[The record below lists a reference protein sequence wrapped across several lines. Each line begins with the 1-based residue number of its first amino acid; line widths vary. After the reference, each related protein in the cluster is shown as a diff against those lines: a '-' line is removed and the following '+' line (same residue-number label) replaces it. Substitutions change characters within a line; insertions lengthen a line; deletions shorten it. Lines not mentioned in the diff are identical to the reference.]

1 MVTKVKAKT
10 AAKAAGKKPVK
21 KTVKKAVKKA
31 GADKAVKKAP
41 VDKAKKTAR
50 AGRTSTSR
58 LSSKN
63 QLTVPVDILRSIGLT
78 TGDEVEFSVND
89 AGFIEVKPVVSELN
103 PVLELAGKYSKAFKN
118 FDLAKEREGWVR
130 SWEK

>member
-1 MVTKVKAKT
+1 MPELYNAKVIEN
-10 AAKAAGKKPVK
+10 
-21 KTVKKAVKKA
+21 
-31 GADKAVKKAP
+31 
-41 VDKAKKTAR
+41 R
-50 AGRTSTSR
+50 A
-58 LSSKN
+58 L
-63 QLTVPVDILRSIGLT
+63 LVPIEIVEKLNLQE
-78 TGDEVEFSVND
+78 GDEVQFSLND

>member
-10 AAKAAGKKPVK
+10 AAKAAGKKPAK
-21 KTVKKAVKKA
+21 KVAAV
-31 GADKAVKKAP
+31 KAVKKAP
-41 VDKAKKTAR
+41 VDKAKKSAR
-50 AGRTSTSR
+50 AGRTSTSK

-89 AGFIEVKPVVSELN
+89 AGFIEVKPVLEEN
-103 PVLELAGKYSKAFKN
+103 PIMRLVGIGTDIYKD
-118 FDLAKEREGWVR
+118 FDLEKDRE
-130 SWEK
+130 SWSRPWDL

>member
-10 AAKAAGKKPVK
+10 AAKAAGKKPA
-21 KTVKKAVKKA
+21 KKAVA
-31 GADKAVKKAP
+31 TKAVKKAP
-41 VDKAKKTAR
+41 VDKAKKSAR
-50 AGRTSTSR
+50 AGRTSTSK

-78 TGDEVEFSVND
+78 TGDEVEFTVND

>member
-10 AAKAAGKKPVK
+10 AVKAAGKRPA
-21 KTVKKAVKKA
+21 KKAAVV
-31 GADKAVKKAP
+31 KAVKKAP
-41 VDKAKKTAR
+41 VDKAKKSAR
-50 AGRTSTSR
+50 AGRTSTSK

-89 AGFIEVKPVVSELN
+89 AGFIEVKPVLEEN
-103 PVLELAGKYSKAFKN
+103 PIMRLVGIGTDIYKD
-118 FDLAKEREGWVR
+118 FDLEKDRE
-130 SWEK
+130 SWSRPWDL

>member
-1 MVTKVKAKT
+1 MVIKVKAKK
-10 AAKAAGKKPVK
+10 AATSAGKKPVK
-21 KTVKKAVKKA
+21 KAAAVKAIKKVPVEKA
-31 GADKAVKKAP
+31 EKS
-41 VDKAKKTAR
+41 AR
-50 AGRTSTSR
+50 AGRTSTSK

-103 PVLELAGKYSKAFKN
+103 PVLELAGKYSKAFTN
-118 FDLAKEREGWVR
+118 FDLAKDRNKWR
-130 SWEK
+130 RP

>member
-1 MVTKVKAKT
+1 MVTKVKAKI
-10 AAKAAGKKPVK
+10 AAKAAGKKPAKNAAV
-21 KTVKKAVKKA
+21 VKAVKKE
-31 GADKAVKKAP
+31 P
-41 VDKAKKTAR
+41 VDKAKKSAR
-50 AGRTSTSR
+50 AGRTSTSK

>member
-1 MVTKVKAKT
+1 MVTKVKAKI
-10 AAKAAGKKPVK
+10 AAKAAGKKPTK
-21 KTVKKAVKKA
+21 NAAVV
-31 GADKAVKKAP
+31 KAVKKAP
-41 VDKAKKTAR
+41 VDKAKKSAR
-50 AGRTSTSR
+50 AGRTSTSK

>member
-10 AAKAAGKKPVK
+10 EAKAAGKKPVK
-21 KTVKKAVKKA
+21 KVAVVKAVKE
-31 GADKAVKKAP
+31 AP
-41 VDKAKKTAR
+41 VDKAKKSAR
-50 AGRTSTSR
+50 AGRTSTSK

-89 AGFIEVKPVVSELN
+89 AGFIQVKPVVSELN

>member
-10 AAKAAGKKPVK
+10 AAKAAGKRPA
-21 KTVKKAVKKA
+21 KKAAVV
-31 GADKAVKKAP
+31 KAVKKAP
-41 VDKAKKTAR
+41 VDKAKKSAR
-50 AGRTSTSR
+50 AGRTSTSK

-89 AGFIEVKPVVSELN
+89 AGFIEVKPVVEEN
-103 PVLELAGKYSKAFKN
+103 PIMRLVGIGTDIYKD
-118 FDLAKEREGWVR
+118 FDLEKDRE
-130 SWEK
+130 SWSRPWDL

>member
-10 AAKAAGKKPVK
+10 AAKAAGKKPAK
-21 KTVKKAVKKA
+21 NAAVV
-31 GADKAVKKAP
+31 KAVKKAP
-41 VDKAKKTAR
+41 VDKAKKSAR
-50 AGRTSTSR
+50 AGRTSTSK

-89 AGFIEVKPVVSELN
+89 AGFIEVKPVLEEN
-103 PVLELAGKYSKAFKN
+103 PIMRLVGIGTDIYKD
-118 FDLAKEREGWVR
+118 FDLEKDRE
-130 SWEK
+130 SWSRPWDL

>member
-1 MVTKVKAKT
+1 MVTKVKAKKSNRT
-10 AAKAAGKKPVK
+10 AGA
-21 KTVKKAVKKA
+21 KTVKKAAAAKA
-31 GADKAVKKAP
+31 AKKAP
-41 VDKAKKTAR
+41 IDKAKKSAR

-78 TGDEVEFSVND
+78 SGDEVEFSVND
-89 AGFIEVKPVVSELN
+89 AGFIEVKPVASELN

-130 SWEK
+130 SWER

>member
-10 AAKAAGKKPVK
+10 AAKAAGKRPA
-21 KTVKKAVKKA
+21 KKAAVV
-31 GADKAVKKAP
+31 KAVEKAP
-41 VDKAKKTAR
+41 VDKSKKSAR
-50 AGRTSTSR
+50 AGRTSTSK

-89 AGFIEVKPVVSELN
+89 AGFIEVKPVVEEN
-103 PVLELAGKYSKAFKN
+103 PIMRLVGIGTDIYKD
-118 FDLAKEREGWVR
+118 FDLEKDRE
-130 SWEK
+130 SWSRPWDL

>member
-1 MVTKVKAKT
+1 MVTKVKVKK
-10 AAKAAGKKPVK
+10 AAKAAGKKPAK
-21 KTVKKAVKKA
+21 NAVVEKS
-31 GADKAVKKAP
+31 VKKAP
-41 VDKAKKTAR
+41 VDKARKSAR
-50 AGRTSTSR
+50 AGRTSTSKI
-58 LSSKN
+58 SSKN
-63 QLTVPVDILRSIGLT
+63 QLTVPVDILRRIGLT

>member
-10 AAKAAGKKPVK
+10 AAKAAGKKPAKNTAV
-21 KTVKKAVKKA
+21 VKAVKKE
-31 GADKAVKKAP
+31 P
-41 VDKAKKTAR
+41 VDKAKKSAR
-50 AGRTSTSR
+50 AGRTSTSK

-89 AGFIEVKPVVSELN
+89 AGFIEVKPVLEEN
-103 PVLELAGKYSKAFKN
+103 PIMRLVGIGTDIYKD
-118 FDLAKEREGWVR
+118 FDLEKDRE
-130 SWEK
+130 SWSRPWDL

>member
-21 KTVKKAVKKA
+21 NAAVVKAVE
-31 GADKAVKKAP
+31 KAP
-41 VDKAKKTAR
+41 VDKAKKSAR
-50 AGRTSTSR
+50 AGRTSTSK

-89 AGFIEVKPVVSELN
+89 AGFIEVKPVIEEN
-103 PVLELAGKYSKAFKN
+103 PIMRLVGIGTDIYKD
-118 FDLAKEREGWVR
+118 FDLEKDRE
-130 SWEK
+130 SWSRPWDL

>member
-10 AAKAAGKKPVK
+10 AAKAAGKKPAK
-21 KTVKKAVKKA
+21 NAVA
-31 GADKAVKKAP
+31 AKAVKKAP
-41 VDKAKKTAR
+41 VDKAKKSAR
-50 AGRTSTSR
+50 AGRKSTSK

-89 AGFIEVKPVVSELN
+89 AGFIEVKPVIEEN
-103 PVLELAGKYSKAFKN
+103 PIMRLVGIGTDIYKD
-118 FDLAKEREGWVR
+118 FDLEKDRE
-130 SWEK
+130 SWSRPWDL

>member
-1 MVTKVKAKT
+1 MVTKVKANT
-10 AAKAAGKKPVK
+10 AVKAAGKRPA
-21 KTVKKAVKKA
+21 KKAAVV
-31 GADKAVKKAP
+31 KAVKKAP
-41 VDKAKKTAR
+41 VDKAKKSAR
-50 AGRTSTSR
+50 AGRTSTSK

>member
-10 AAKAAGKKPVK
+10 AAKAAGKKPA
-21 KTVKKAVKKA
+21 KKAVA
-31 GADKAVKKAP
+31 TKAVKKAP
-41 VDKAKKTAR
+41 VDKAKKSAR
-50 AGRTSTSR
+50 AGRTSTSK